1 MPDGPFLAAGALDVQ
16 TVGENWPTRL
26 SAEQKALLTAPPA
39 SETEEDDG
47 WDDGS
52 WDGRR
57 ARLASLLTELLGY
70 RDGKTL
76 TAAPDIAAHHHI
88 YRARVRADFA
98 VHAPDDPADVRMVVI
113 CGPDATDDPAH
124 IRPSQTHNHDGWVS
138 TPVQRAA
145 LLARHAGADLA
156 LVTNGSEHL
165 LVNVVTGT
173 TGSAMWT
180 VNGLEDRHAR
190 DAFVALLHKQRVLH
204 RTVPLSR
211 LIELSQDRQH
221 ELTDTLG
228 KQVRRAA
235 EALVNA
241 VSRANR
247 TSRGRL
253 LEGLTGQQVYA
264 ATTRV
269 LMRTVFLLVAEERGL
284 LPVAENQL
292 YADQYAM
299 WTLPD
304 KLDADA
310 YRNRSAMERRSGAW
324 QRMMALSRA
333 VHAGIEH
340 DDLRLPAYGG
350 NLFDPDEH
358 PFLEA
363 RIPSADG
370 DGFEQF
376 EIGVVDDFTVLTVLR
391 HLQIANGQRISFRS
405 LDVEQIGHVY
415 EALLDHS
422 AVIVPKEQ
430 DAVLGLYGKVG
441 EEPEVSL
448 VDMESWHA
456 KSDKE
461 LGKQLSDLG
470 VAAEARGVY
479 NAMEAGLAPD
489 SDVAQTL
496 NVAVANDEVL
506 RERVAPYAPLLRTDA
521 RGVAL
526 VFLPG
531 DVYVTETSSKR
542 DSGTAYTPRSLAD
555 EIAKHTLDPLI
566 YDPGPQNEADES
578 KWQLKASQEILDLKI
593 CDPAVGSAAILVA
606 AVRYLAEALLQARVE
621 AGELSAE
628 ALASGAADVEAVDAR
643 VHARRA
649 VVARCV
655 YGVDRDPMAVE
666 MAKLS
671 LWLITMAR
679 DAPFSFLDH
688 AIRHG
693 DSLLGIVDLD
703 QLRKL
708 HLEPSEVSGSG
719 RGLSLTIGSEGWWET
734 IDDRIDELTS
744 LRSKLRSIPDDVSD
758 SIHEKERLHGRAEQV
773 TTDLAVVA
781 DAVTAAYLKHAGGSS
796 ADRDAAQGAMQ
807 QLVVDLD
814 RYRATLAIEATRRLE
829 DDNPDPAVPRRPLHW
844 PLAFPEVFVEGDGFD
859 AIVANPPFIKSQG
872 LRDSV
877 GTNYRDYCSVHLA
890 AGRKGKSDF
899 IAYFAW
905 RLTAISHRA
914 GFLSTNSI
922 AQGDTLRVGLAPISS
937 EWAIYR
943 AVRSTPWPGAAGVH
957 ISKVWMTLGDYE
969 GAMRLDGEV
978 VPGIS
983 ASLEAAGTVEGPP
996 LKLMANSSLAYQ
1008 GYQIVASGLVVNQ
1021 ATADRLVHLDPSS
1034 GVVIR
1039 PYVNGDDVNGPLP
1052 RHSEDRRVIDFGTM
1066 TESQARDFRSAFA
1079 HVAEQVKPEILSK
1092 AAPKPNGKPSSYARW
1107 KNRWWQFW
1115 SPRPALRRSTSGMGR
1130 VLAMA
1135 RTSKVFYPV
1144 FMPASWCLTDA
1155 LIVFAYDDIG
1165 HFGVLTSSF
1174 HWWWAVNPPGTGGS
1188 SLKGDPRYTPT
1199 TSFQTF
1205 PQPRITEALST
1216 AAQELHDCRETWFEH
1231 EGIGLR
1237 ECYDRVNN
1245 PSDESETVVE
1255 LRKLHVQ
1262 LDEAVREAYDA
1273 SDDHHD
1279 WSTLALDHD
1288 FFDCG
1293 ELGHRYTVSKEA
1305 RGKMM
1310 LWLLELNFRCFAD
1323 EHSRTYESVLRET
1336 GNA

>member
-299 WTLPD
+299 STLLD

-693 DSLLGIVDLD
+693 DSLLGITSLD
-703 QLRKL
+703 QLRRL
-708 HLEPSEVSGSG
+708 HLDATADVFGFDG
-719 RGLSLTIGSEGWWET
+719 GGLFADENVYEWQRTIEEAIAKST
-734 IDDRIDELTS
+734 ELR
-744 LRSKLRSIPDDVSD
+744 LKLRSLKVRDISD
-758 SIHEKERLHGRAEQV
+758 ALAQARLHRAA
-773 TTDLAVVA
+773 LAKADGLLVLA
-781 DAVTAAYLKHAGGSS
+781 DAVTAICLSS
-796 ADRDAAQGAMQ
+796 ARQSSAEIASKLTGLTAELETLNGPETRSRIRAA
-807 QLVVDLD
+807 LVRMTKDEGGHKIRQVF
-814 RYRATLAIEATRRLE
+814 
-829 DDNPDPAVPRRPLHW
+829 LHW
-844 PLAFPEVFVEGDGFD
+844 PLEFPEVWDDGRSGFD
-859 AIVANPPFIKSQG
+859 AMIGNPPFLGGKKISKTYG
-872 LRDSV
+872 A
-877 GTNYRDYCSVHLA
+877 NYAEHITKYVAAGRRGSNVDLVAYFFSRANALA
-890 AGRKGKSDF
+890 AG
-899 IAYFAW
+899 
-905 RLTAISHRA
+905 A
-914 GFLSTNSI
+914 GLLATNTI
-922 AQGDTLRVGLAPISS
+922 AQGGTRSVALDHICDQAV
-937 EWAIYR
+937 IYR
-943 AVRSTPWPGAAGVH
+943 AISSFAWPSSAAVH
-957 ISKVWMTLGDYE
+957 VSLVWWAGTWE
-969 GAMRLDGEV
+969 AARTLDGRT
-978 VPGIS
+978 VPGIES
-983 ASLEAAGTVEGPP
+983 DLYPSGRTSGRPVALPRQSGAAIPGQDVRGSGFILDNEEAQDLLQTVMNRAVIKPYVGGREVNAYPNHIGAKWAIDFQDWPEAKAQEFAVPYRIVSERVRPFRESVSERRVRESWWQYGRRRPELIQRLAHLEETIVLAQVSSRVMPVMVKTGPVFSHKAIVVP
-996 LKLMANSSLAYQ
+996 SDDYGVLGLLSST
-1008 GYQIVASGLVVNQ
+1008 IHRVW
-1021 ATADRLVHLDPSS
+1021 ADRYSSTMKNDLSYSVSTTFNTFPFPGAVERRLVGALMYDLNAWRRDRLHAEGLTLSTVYGEYHNPRSEVPFIAQLRDKHVELDSA
-1034 GVVIR
+1034 VAAAFR
-1039 PYVNGDDVNGPLP
+1039 WDDLSLH
-1052 RHSEDRRVIDFGTM
+1052 HSFHQTRFGT
-1066 TESQARDFRSAFA
+1066 F
-1079 HVAEQVKPEILSK
+1079 
-1092 AAPKPNGKPSSYARW
+1092 
-1107 KNRWWQFW
+1107 
-1115 SPRPALRRSTSGMGR
+1115 
-1130 VLAMA
+1130 
-1135 RTSKVFYPV
+1135 
-1144 FMPASWCLTDA
+1144 
-1155 LIVFAYDDIG
+1155 
-1165 HFGVLTSSF
+1165 
-1174 HWWWAVNPPGTGGS
+1174 
-1188 SLKGDPRYTPT
+1188 
-1199 TSFQTF
+1199 
-1205 PQPRITEALST
+1205 
-1216 AAQELHDCRETWFEH
+1216 
-1231 EGIGLR
+1231 
-1237 ECYDRVNN
+1237 
-1245 PSDESETVVE
+1245 
-1255 LRKLHVQ
+1255 
-1262 LDEAVREAYDA
+1262 
-1273 SDDHHD
+1273 
-1279 WSTLALDHD
+1279 
-1288 FFDCG
+1288 
-1293 ELGHRYTVSKEA
+1293 YTVS
-1305 RGKMM
+1305 
-1310 LWLLELNFRCFAD
+1310 AD
-1323 EHSRTYESVLRET
+1323 ERTELLMRLLDLNHAQAPDGQLDLRQ
-1336 GNA
+1336 GASI